1 MVFKGKQVEDKLN
14 PEVNVKEISESEI
27 DAYNKLFVAS
37 FEMPIEWKGGWDKIE
52 VKSDKV

>member
-1 MVFKGKQVEDKLN
+1 MVFKGKPVEDKLN

-27 DAYNKLFVAS
+27 DTYNKLFVAS
-37 FEMPIEWKGGWDKIE
+37 FEIPIEWKGGWDKIE

>member
-27 DAYNKLFVAS
+27 
-37 FEMPIEWKGGWDKIE
+37 ECI
-52 VKSDKV
+52 